1 MFRRKPKFIYELSEC
16 TLLKEEEIFNPDDL
30 FLFIQEEDYRFRRDY
45 LKGSVVVTKV
55 RNNLEGTV
63 YYAKR
68 LHLPQEEGFD
78 WVAEL
83 ADFYTKKPLDYFLE
97 EPIVESVNDSEP
109 VLSVDSDEALTL
121 DDFEADIQPVTKT
134 DKPEQTESKIESVLS
149 SSSEM
154 EQEQVLAEENSEEFV
169 QISKSELQSIKE
181 ALDRHQKE
189 IKQFREEKAT
199 EIQSTTASA
208 ETPSEDNMLKEMTK
222 LLDTEPVKGKSLDI
236 EVATDEIVQEVL
248 QSTKVEF
255 GQALTKFIEKET
267 KKINQ
272 EIQQLDKRHL
282 IEESV
287 TKRLQAKKQEELAN
301 LENQLI
307 NQKQQQVQEEK
318 LRHQQALQNIEKS
331 FTTQLEGET
340 ETIQNSYKET
350 VDQTIKKEYEQQ
362 TEQLSRVLQGKMD
375 ELKLRQ
381 HTVNTG
387 LEANF
392 KEILETFNREHTQ
405 VIHEVEQKKQQSPIS
420 LEERRLR
427 LQG

>member
-1 MFRRKPKFIYELSEC
+1 M
-16 TLLKEEEIFNPDDL
+16 
-30 FLFIQEEDYRFRRDY
+30 
-45 LKGSVVVTKV
+45 
-55 RNNLEGTV
+55 
-63 YYAKR
+63 
-68 LHLPQEEGFD
+68 
-78 WVAEL
+78 
-83 ADFYTKKPLDYFLE
+83 
-97 EPIVESVNDSEP
+97 
-109 VLSVDSDEALTL
+109 
-121 DDFEADIQPVTKT
+121 
-134 DKPEQTESKIESVLS
+134 
-149 SSSEM
+149 
-154 EQEQVLAEENSEEFV
+154 
-169 QISKSELQSIKE
+169 
-181 ALDRHQKE
+181 
-189 IKQFREEKAT
+189 
-199 EIQSTTASA
+199 
-208 ETPSEDNMLKEMTK
+208 
-222 LLDTEPVKGKSLDI
+222 
-236 EVATDEIVQEVL
+236 
-248 QSTKVEF
+248 
-255 GQALTKFIEKET
+255 
-267 KKINQ
+267 
-272 EIQQLDKRHL
+272 

-287 TKRLQAKKQEELAN
+287 TKRLQARKQEELAN

-340 ETIQNSYKET
+340 EAIQNSYKET

-427 LQG
+427 LQA

>member
-1 MFRRKPKFIYELSEC
+1 M
-16 TLLKEEEIFNPDDL
+16 
-30 FLFIQEEDYRFRRDY
+30 
-45 LKGSVVVTKV
+45 
-55 RNNLEGTV
+55 
-63 YYAKR
+63 
-68 LHLPQEEGFD
+68 
-78 WVAEL
+78 
-83 ADFYTKKPLDYFLE
+83 
-97 EPIVESVNDSEP
+97 
-109 VLSVDSDEALTL
+109 
-121 DDFEADIQPVTKT
+121 
-134 DKPEQTESKIESVLS
+134 
-149 SSSEM
+149 
-154 EQEQVLAEENSEEFV
+154 
-169 QISKSELQSIKE
+169 
-181 ALDRHQKE
+181 
-189 IKQFREEKAT
+189 
-199 EIQSTTASA
+199 
-208 ETPSEDNMLKEMTK
+208 
-222 LLDTEPVKGKSLDI
+222 
-236 EVATDEIVQEVL
+236 
-248 QSTKVEF
+248 EF

-287 TKRLQAKKQEELAN
+287 TKRLEAKKQEELAN

-340 ETIQNSYKET
+340 EAIQNSYKET

-427 LQG
+427 LQA